1 MTFHLKATTASALM
15 SAVILAM
22 EEIYLLHKNNL
33 DYNVGTE
40 SDQVR
45 RDIYIVNLIRGIRC
59 KKN

>member
-1 MTFHLKATTASALM
+1 M

-45 RDIYIVNLIRGIRC
+45 RDIYLVNLIRGIRC
-59 KKN
+59 KKI